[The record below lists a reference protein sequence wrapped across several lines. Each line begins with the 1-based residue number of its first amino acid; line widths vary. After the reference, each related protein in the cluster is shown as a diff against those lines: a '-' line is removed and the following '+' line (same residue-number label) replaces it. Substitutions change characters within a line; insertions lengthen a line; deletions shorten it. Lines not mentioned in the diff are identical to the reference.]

1 MDFQM
6 AKTLAVPVL
15 KKYGVISAF
24 VFGSVARGGA
34 MAGSDIDIL
43 LEFAEDA
50 DPTLFK
56 VADLRF
62 ELEAVLGR
70 KVDVVTVSAISPYIF
85 PFVLTEMKR
94 ILQSKNAQT

>member
-1 MDFQM
+1 
-6 AKTLAVPVL
+6 
-15 KKYGVISAF
+15 
-24 VFGSVARGGA
+24 

-62 ELEAVLGR
+62 ELEARAG
-70 KVDVVTVSAISPYIF
+70 A
-85 PFVLTEMKR
+85 EG
-94 ILQSKNAQT
+94 